1 MIHHLVAYKALI
13 KQVLDCRLNKFSYF
27 ETYLS
32 PRINKTIN
40 CLIVIIICRDT
51 ATQ

>member
-32 PRINKTIN
+32 PCINKTIN
-40 CLIVIIICRDT
+40 CLIVKIINKV
-51 ATQ
+51 